1 MWTAYSV
8 ALWVTGVGTGVVGVL
23 LVLFWVIGGVA
34 DNKSVLS
41 HGRTVVSTVH
51 SNPAEPH
58 VPAHNRTRP
67 PRACEGGDSSS
78 VAASS

>member
-41 HGRTVVSTVH
+41 HGRTVEEFRACNPVLTTFPVTHIPRSTPIVT
-51 SNPAEPH
+51 
-58 VPAHNRTRP
+58 RTRIVG
-67 PRACEGGDSSS
+67 RATG
-78 VAASS
+78 